1 MCVCACLSLC
11 VCVLNCV
18 ELVNHCSS
26 RKALIQGGLF
36 RVREQRV
43 ENMTSMWLHH
53 SSLAWRWKKEPPAK
67 IHCPQWPCP
76 PDHLRN
82 PAACEKNIQE
92 ISNSQNANFNIF
104 RVGMKM
110 QQWVIYSIT
119 WYSRRWYI
127 VSLVIFVKIYL
138 FKNDTG
144 HRSLGPGGGAWILR
158 FPQVVS
164 QPTNNLSS
172 NRSEKQLLSNQPNLY
187 FFLLWYLSFVY
198 V

>member
-1 MCVCACLSLC
+1 
-11 VCVLNCV
+11 
-18 ELVNHCSS
+18 
-26 RKALIQGGLF
+26 
-36 RVREQRV
+36 
-43 ENMTSMWLHH
+43 MWLHH

-164 QPTNNLSS
+164 QPTKTRLG
-172 NRSEKQLLSNQPNLY
+172 RR
-187 FFLLWYLSFVY
+187 WYLSSLEVLCVFFVEPFPRPICASRISEPEMKD
-198 V
+198 VTKGNRVWLEQQIASL